1 MVAFLR
7 DGGDAL
13 PGPGGTSKAKAPR
26 PSVEARVAAAALRLQ
41 RAGELEGAEALLKLV
56 AGETVPLA
64 AKPRKLSRQARD
76 TMWPAEAE
84 HPGESEQGMRAQRP
98 ANAPRSRGGA
108 RYERHDEGVI
118 RAKHEIRAV
127 LPPQEVKMAAIKSF
141 AAGEITAHELRRVLR
156 TNESQPAWS
165 DASMK

>member
-1 MVAFLR
+1 MIGFLR
-7 DGGDAL
+7 
-13 PGPGGTSKAKAPR
+13 GPGRTNKAKAPP

-64 AKPRKLSRQARD
+64 AKLGKLSRRDRD
-76 TMWPAEAE
+76 TMWPTEAE
-84 HPGESEQGMRAQRP
+84 HPGESEQGMRAQHR
-98 ANAPRSRGGA
+98 ANAPRSRRGA
-108 RYERHDEGVI
+108 RYERHDEGAI

-141 AAGEITAHELRRVLR
+141 AAREITADELRRVLR
-156 TNESQPAWS
+156 ANESQPAW
-165 DASMK
+165 D